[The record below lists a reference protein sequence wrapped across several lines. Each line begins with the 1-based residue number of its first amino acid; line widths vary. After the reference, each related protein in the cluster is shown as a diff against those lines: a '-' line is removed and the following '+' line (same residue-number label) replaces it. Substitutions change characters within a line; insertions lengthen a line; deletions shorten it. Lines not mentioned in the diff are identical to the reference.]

1 MKFCGNCGNRLED
14 NAVFCPEC
22 GAKAPEAP
30 GQQQAPSQP
39 SVPEVTEF
47 QPHLKPDWQQA
58 PAQPQWQQTPSQPQ
72 QPQWQQAPAQPQQSQ
87 WGGAPVP
94 PPVKMQ
100 APGKDGRF
108 CKECGTRLAP
118 DAIFCPE
125 CGSDIREDAGGGAG
139 AVPPVSAPPGGAYYG
154 TAGGEKPKKKKLGII
169 IGALAVIAVIA
180 ALAIF
185 VPKLLVPPK
194 ARFLKANADV
204 LNEVIQPLQDM
215 QDSAANGVS
224 TDITVKGSSTMIPK
238 DAQKIVDDSALV
250 IKLDTTG
257 EALLLNYVLQV
268 SGTNLLSLN
277 AGYEGETASISM
289 PEVTDKCYTMN
300 LPKLLKKNGVDMSI
314 TSQDIKKLQ
323 SSREFND
330 KELKRYGALLAGAIS
345 KESLKVEKKEVRLE
359 HLGTRGKYKV
369 YTWHPS
375 PDELKQLMKDI
386 AAEIKNDDDLRKRLD
401 EMFEVPSFAE
411 SVGVKSAKELINQMS
426 DACKDAAKEAGQLD
440 EDDIPEWIVA
450 VEGNKTRMISIV
462 ADGDPVFTYERTDSK
477 GVTEE
482 GVYVIDGRD
491 EMEIYHCKTEKDGK
505 KTGFIGE
512 EDEAVMEFEIQ
523 DKKDSVLLVP
533 YGTYTIIAGKETIAD
548 ITVEGDG
555 KNSLYS
561 VKLPDGLL
569 DLEMSVS
576 SKGTAAKPEGKKV
589 DITDY
594 DDSKLMELGEELGD
608 EITKNENLME
618 FFESVQKI
626 DF

>member
-1 MKFCGNCGNRLED
+1 MQDRIEEGNYMKFCGNCGNRLED
-14 NAVFCPEC
+14 NAAFCPVC
-22 GAKAPEAP
+22 GAKAPEAS
-30 GQQQAPSQP
+30 GQQAPSQP
-39 SVPEVTEF
+39 FVPEVTEF
-47 QPHLKPDWQQA
+47 QPHLKPGWQES
-58 PAQPQWQQTPSQPQ
+58 PPQPQ
-72 QPQWQQAPAQPQQSQ
+72 QQMPPQSQ
-87 WGGAPVP
+87 WGGAAVP

-125 CGSDIREDAGGGAG
+125 CGADIKEGAG
-139 AVPPVSAPPGGAYYG
+139 AGTGAGPVPPVSVPPAGGYYG
-154 TAGGEKPKKKKLGII
+154 TPGGEKPKKKKLGII
-169 IGALAVIAVIA
+169 AAVLAVIAVIVV
-180 ALAIF
+180 LAIF
-185 VPKLLVPPK
+185 VVPKVLVPPK

-204 LNEVIQPLQDM
+204 LNEMIKPLQEA
-215 QDSAANGVS
+215 QDNAAKGVS
-224 TDITVKGSSTMIPK
+224 TDITIKGSSSMLPK

-250 IKLDTTG
+250 LKLDTTG
-257 EALLLNYVLQV
+257 EALLVNYVLQV

-277 AGYEGETASISM
+277 VGYEGENASVSM
-289 PEVTDKCYTMN
+289 PELTDKCYTMN
-300 LPKLLKKNGVDMSI
+300 LPKLMKKNGVDMSI

-323 SSREFND
+323 GSREFD
-330 KELKRYGALLAGAIS
+330 EKEMKRYGALLAGAIS
-345 KESLKVEKKEVRLE
+345 KESLKVEKKEVHLE

-426 DACKDAAKEAGQLD
+426 DACKNAAKEAGQLD